1 MSTRRLILRPG
12 AIGDC
17 ILSLPSLEHLI
28 CGYTEI
34 WISASVVPLV
44 RFGQKVRALSETGI
58 DRFGVEG
65 VALPDLVAETLRSF
79 DSIVSWYGTNRPE
92 FRQAVHDLGIP
103 CEFHAALPARD
114 YPGHAA
120 KFFAEQVGA
129 DPNQT
134 AHIEIARALSRES
147 VVIHPFSG
155 GKEKNWP
162 VAFYKALASR
172 ISSAQI
178 EWTAGPEEALDG
190 ATRFQNL
197 AELARW
203 LSGAKLYIGNDS
215 GITHLAAA
223 IGIPTLALFGPT
235 DPAKWAP
242 RGENVTILRCEPIG
256 NLPVDAVL
264 DGVNRL
270 LRSPS
275 QVSSI

>member
-1 MSTRRLILRPG
+1 MP
-12 AIGDC
+12 
-17 ILSLPSLEHLI
+17 
-28 CGYTEI
+28 
-34 WISASVVPLV
+34 ASVVPLV

-58 DRFGVEG
+58 DRFGIEG
-65 VALPDLVAETLRSF
+65 VAFPNMVATTLRSF

-92 FRQAVHDLGIP
+92 FRQAVRDLGIP
-103 CEFHAALPARD
+103 CQFHAALPNRNYA
-114 YPGHAA
+114 GHAA

-129 DPNQT
+129 DPNLT
-134 AHIEIARALSRES
+134 ARIEIAPAQTRKS

-155 GKEKNWP
+155 GRGKNWP
-162 VAFYKALASR
+162 LVFYKELAAR
-172 ISSAQI
+172 IRSAEI

-223 IGIPTLALFGPT
+223 IGVPTLALFGPT
-235 DPAKWAP
+235 DPARWAP
-242 RGENVTILRCEPIG
+242 RGENVAILRCEPIES
-256 NLPVDAVL
+256 LSVDAVL
-264 DGVNRL
+264 EASNRL

-275 QVSSI
+275 KVSSI